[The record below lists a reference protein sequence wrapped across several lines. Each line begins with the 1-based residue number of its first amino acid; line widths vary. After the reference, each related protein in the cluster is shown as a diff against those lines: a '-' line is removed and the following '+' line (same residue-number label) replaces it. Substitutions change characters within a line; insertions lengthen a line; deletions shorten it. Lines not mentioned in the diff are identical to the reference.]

1 VTPVAFRA
9 VVLDYPPCAPYG
21 PEEQTCRELGGAFEI
36 VDYERFR
43 ADPTPCDVLLN
54 ACGKPLTPALL
65 DAARPSCVVGYGVGT
80 DWIDVAAAHDRGV
93 HVVNMP
99 LANVPDVAAHALAL
113 MLACTRRLVAAD
125 RVVRNGGFDW
135 TRAGLPIRLAGRH
148 VGLIAFGNIP
158 RRLARL
164 LGPHGAELAAY
175 DPHVDAEFMAQRGVR
190 RVGELDELISS
201 SEIVSLHAP
210 AAAETRNL
218 LDRRRIALLP
228 RGAIVIVTGRGST
241 YDAEALAEALT
252 DGRVAA
258 AGLDV
263 FPDEPLP
270 AGHPLLRSPNALLTP
285 HMAGTSRESIDDQ
298 HGLAAAAIRNA
309 AAQLR
314 TPGEG

>member
-1 VTPVAFRA
+1 MTREAFRA

-21 PEEQTCRELGGAFEI
+21 PEEQTCRELGGTFEV
-36 VDYERFR
+36 VDYQRFR

-54 ACGKPLTPALL
+54 ACGEPLTSALL
-65 DAARPSCVVGYGVGT
+65 DAARPTFVVGYGVGM
-80 DWIDVAAAHDRGV
+80 DWIDLAAARDRGT

-113 MLACTRRLVAAD
+113 MLACSRRLVAAD
-125 RVVRNGGFDW
+125 RVVRSGVFDW
-135 TRAGLPIRLAGRH
+135 TRAGLPIRLAGRR

-158 RRLARL
+158 RQFARL
-164 LGPHGAELAAY
+164 LAPHGAELASY
-175 DPHVDAEFMAQRGVR
+175 DPHVDAEVMAQYGVR
-190 RVGELDELISS
+190 RVAALDELIGC
-201 SEIVSLHAP
+201 SEIVSVHAP

-228 RGAIVIVTGRGST
+228 RAAIVIVTGRGST

-270 AGHPLLRSPNALLTP
+270 AGHPLLSSANALLTP
-285 HMAGTSRESIDDQ
+285 HMAGTSRESIDAQ
-298 HGLAAAAIRNA
+298 HGLAAAAIRDA
-309 AAQLR
+309 VTRLR
-314 TPGEG
+314 MTRER